1 LNFFTDDPIDL
12 PESIG
17 QQKATLTEG
26 ECRELLVLQR
36 EMTASTRTLIST
48 NADNLVI
55 NGGPV
60 FRDYAATFPS
70 SASEIIRI

>member
-1 LNFFTDDPIDL
+1 
-12 PESIG
+12 
-17 QQKATLTEG
+17 
-26 ECRELLVLQR
+26 
-36 EMTASTRTLIST
+36 MTASTRTLIST
-48 NADNLVI
+48 NVDNLVI